1 MPAAAGI
8 DEQSVVEQLVAQ
20 AREKGIELV
29 GTDGLFS
36 QLTKRVLDAE
46 VSDHLGYDK
55 HDPVC
60 RNRGNSRNGS
70 TCDTVREPQ

>member
-36 QLTKRVLDAE
+36 QLTKLVLDVE

-55 HDPVC
+55 RDPVG
-60 RNRGNSRNGS
+60 RNRGNSHNGS
-70 TCDTVREPQ
+70 TCDTVP

>member
-1 MPAAAGI
+1 VPAAAGI

-20 AREKGIELV
+20 AGEKGIELV

-46 VSDHLGYDK
+46 VSDHLGYAK
-55 HDPVC
+55 HDPG

-70 TCDTVREPQ
+70 TCDTVP

>member
-1 MPAAAGI
+1 VPAAAGI

-36 QLTKRVLDAE
+36 QLTKLVLDVE

-55 HDPVC
+55 RVPVG
-60 RNRGNSRNGS
+60 RNRGNSHNGS
-70 TCDTVREPQ
+70 TCDTVP

>member
-20 AREKGIELV
+20 AREKGIDLV

-36 QLTKRVLDAE
+36 QLTKRVLDVE

-55 HDPVC
+55 RDPVG
-60 RNRGNSRNGS
+60 RNRGNSHNGS
-70 TCDTVREPQ
+70 TCDTVP